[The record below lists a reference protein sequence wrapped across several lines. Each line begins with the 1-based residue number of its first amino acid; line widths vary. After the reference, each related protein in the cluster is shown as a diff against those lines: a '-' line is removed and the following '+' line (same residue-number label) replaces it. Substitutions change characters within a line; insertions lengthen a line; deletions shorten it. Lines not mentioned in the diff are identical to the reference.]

1 MTDVRNIARTL
12 FSLNKFELASTMLKA
27 IGDASSEPQEI
38 FYVFETLTSGG
49 LNDESVY
56 YGQKLLEMEVP
67 DDLKLQV
74 KIMLA
79 SAYRNTAFSEKAIK
93 LLDEVYEVTKS
104 NSILI
109 EKAGCMYENNQ
120 KDEAKELLDT
130 VDDSNLSE
138 IDSVKKRSYLGAH
151 QLREGNFSD
160 GIKSVVFESNKL
172 RNLQSGGVYYHS
184 RSELPLEFWQGTS
197 DCKKLIVF
205 AEAGLGD
212 EIINIR
218 FLNNLKERGIDV
230 KWYGHWHQNA
240 AANRRVGAAEW
251 FRSSGYDVITN
262 LDLEVYKDYSWT
274 YSQYLPV
281 LLGVEEND
289 LWTGPYMTAGTKQL
303 TGTKKKV
310 GIRWAGNDYPR
321 YRNFPLKDLY
331 NSIKDL
337 DVDFYSLQK
346 DSSMNEL
353 KDFPGIIDLS
363 KQMNSFVDTAE
374 YINSMDLVITCP
386 TSICPAAGALDK
398 SCITIVQISDY
409 YVFNTKTNKTPWF
422 GNSMDLVRQKTPR
435 IWSDIME
442 DVKILAQEKLGL

>member
-12 FSLNKFELASTMLKA
+12 FSLNKFELASNMLKA

-172 RNLQSGGVYYHS
+172 RNERKKIKMISGMI
-184 RSELPLEFWQGTS
+184 LFI
-197 DCKKLIVF
+197 KKR
-205 AEAGLGD
+205 D
-212 EIINIR
+212 
-218 FLNNLKERGIDV
+218 
-230 KWYGHWHQNA
+230 
-240 AANRRVGAAEW
+240 
-251 FRSSGYDVITN
+251 
-262 LDLEVYKDYSWT
+262 
-274 YSQYLPV
+274 
-281 LLGVEEND
+281 
-289 LWTGPYMTAGTKQL
+289 
-303 TGTKKKV
+303 
-310 GIRWAGNDYPR
+310 
-321 YRNFPLKDLY
+321 
-331 NSIKDL
+331 
-337 DVDFYSLQK
+337 
-346 DSSMNEL
+346 
-353 KDFPGIIDLS
+353 
-363 KQMNSFVDTAE
+363 
-374 YINSMDLVITCP
+374 
-386 TSICPAAGALDK
+386 
-398 SCITIVQISDY
+398 
-409 YVFNTKTNKTPWF
+409 
-422 GNSMDLVRQKTPR
+422 
-435 IWSDIME
+435 
-442 DVKILAQEKLGL
+442 